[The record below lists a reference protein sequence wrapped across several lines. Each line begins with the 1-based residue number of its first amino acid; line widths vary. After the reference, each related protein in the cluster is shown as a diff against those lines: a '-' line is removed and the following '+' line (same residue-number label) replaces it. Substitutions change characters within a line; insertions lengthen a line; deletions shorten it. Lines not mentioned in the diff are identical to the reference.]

1 MWSISIYTGD
11 SPFDLKPIHDDPV
24 LTKEQVTDIPAAF
37 VADPFMLQRAG
48 NWHMFMEVL
57 NPETGCGEIG
67 LATSNDAL
75 AWTYRQIV
83 LKEPFHLSY
92 PYVFQ
97 WQDECYMIPETI
109 FSGAIR
115 LYQANDFPYGWSCV
129 ATLLKGSFADP
140 SIFRAGDLWWIFT
153 CPTPYQ
159 HDTLNL
165 YFASELTGPWT
176 AHPLNPLIKNDKRR
190 ARPAGR
196 VIKVNDQL
204 IRFAQNCVPQY
215 GSSVRAFE
223 ILELSPESYREVE
236 IDRSPILKAS
246 GCGWNAAG
254 MHHIDAQLQPD
265 GKWLACVDGTR

>member
-11 SPFDLKPIHDDPV
+11 SPFNLKPLQPDPI
-24 LTKEQVTDIPAAF
+24 LTKDHVTDIPAAF
-37 VADPFMLQRAG
+37 VADPFMLQHDG
-48 NWHMFMEVL
+48 VWHMFMEVL

-75 AWTYRQIV
+75 AWSYRQIV

-97 WQDECYMIPETI
+97 WQGDYFMIPETI
-109 FSGAIR
+109 GAGSMR
-115 LYQANDFPYGWSCV
+115 LYKADEFPCRWSFV
-129 ATLLKGSFADP
+129 TTLINGRFADP
-140 SIFRAGDLWWIFT
+140 SIFRHGDLWWIFT

-159 HDTLNL
+159 HNTLHL
-165 YFASELTGPWT
+165 YFTSDLTGPWT
-176 AHPLNPLIKNDKRR
+176 GHRLNPIVKNDLRR

-196 VIKVNDQL
+196 VIKVNNQL
-204 IRFAQNCVPQY
+204 VRFAQNCVPQY

-223 ILELSPESYREVE
+223 IRELTPDSYSEVE
-236 IDRSPILKAS
+236 IDRSPILQAS
-246 GCGWNAAG
+246 GHGWNAAG
-254 MHHIDAQLQPD
+254 MHHIDAHQLPT